1 MRQKLL
7 QVTPQDS
14 PEEPAMRQMD
24 RKQEGEPAEAEDA
37 EDVAEAAGTK
47 EEELQLVQTEPRL

>member
-1 MRQKLL
+1 
-7 QVTPQDS
+7 
-14 PEEPAMRQMD
+14 MD

-47 EEELQLVQTEPRL
+47 EEELQLVQTEPRLVCQFSKATQLG